1 MRVSTRGEYGMRA
14 MVALAHHYGNGPLSI
29 ADIARESSV
38 PPAYLEQLIAPLRRA
53 GIVESKRGARGGY
66 ILARPPEEI
75 RVGDV
80 FRVMEGPIAPMECVS
95 EDVSEQTC
103 PLIGGC
109 ETRPIWIK
117 LRDSMVDALDSQT
130 LADLIDQPA
139 DKLAAV

>member
-1 MRVSTRGEYGMRA
+1 
-14 MVALAHHYGNGPLSI
+14 
-29 ADIARESSV
+29 
-38 PPAYLEQLIAPLRRA
+38 
-53 GIVESKRGARGGY
+53 
-66 ILARPPEEI
+66 
-75 RVGDV
+75 
-80 FRVMEGPIAPMECVS
+80 MECVS
-95 EDVSEQTC
+95 EDVSEQTR